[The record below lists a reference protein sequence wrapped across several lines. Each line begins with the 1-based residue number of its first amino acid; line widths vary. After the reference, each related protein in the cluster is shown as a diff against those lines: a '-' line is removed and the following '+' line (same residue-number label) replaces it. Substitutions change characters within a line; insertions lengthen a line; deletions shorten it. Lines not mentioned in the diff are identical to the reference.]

1 MEERIYR
8 YPRGNLVGD
17 YARAVFGLGC
27 TAAPA
32 VALPLGSTAQIV
44 LVVLAL
50 MFLAFGLRTVARQR
64 LRVSVSDREIA
75 GRPGAATLCWQ
86 DLTSVR
92 LAYYSTRHDRQR
104 GWMQLTLR
112 ARKRALCI
120 DSCIEGFGDI
130 AQRAAVAAGA
140 NRLDLNAMSL
150 ANFESLGISLS
161 PESSLRED
169 TRCE

>member
-8 YPRGNLVGD
+8 YPRGNLIAD
-17 YARAVFGLGC
+17 YARTVFGLGC

-32 VALPLGSTAQIV
+32 VSLPLGSTAQMV
-44 LVVLAL
+44 LVALAL
-50 MFLAFGLRTVARQR
+50 MFLAFGLRTVGRQR
-64 LRVSVSDREIA
+64 MRVSVSDREIA
-75 GRPGAATLCWQ
+75 QRPGAAALCWQ

-92 LAYYSTRHDRQR
+92 LAYYSTRRDRQR

-112 ARKRALCI
+112 ARNRALCI

-130 AQRAAVAAGA
+130 AQRAAVAADT
-140 NRLDLNAMSL
+140 NRLALNTVSL

-161 PESSLRED
+161 PGPSLGRG